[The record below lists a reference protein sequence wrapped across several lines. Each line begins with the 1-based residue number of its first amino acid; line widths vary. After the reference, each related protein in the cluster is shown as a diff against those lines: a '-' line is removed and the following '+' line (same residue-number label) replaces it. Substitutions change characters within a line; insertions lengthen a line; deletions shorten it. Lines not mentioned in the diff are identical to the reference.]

1 MPQAKVKKAQFIR
14 SFTEAGLTYAQAEQA
29 YAAMLKTFENGVARH
44 QSIIVGHIGAL
55 HVRQL
60 MPRRVVMGCHKDASA
75 GNREYLVGTRKRYR
89 FNLFKSVG
97 QRFGLVP

>member
-1 MPQAKVKKAQFIR
+1 
-14 SFTEAGLTYAQAEQA
+14 
-29 YAAMLKTFENGVARH
+29 
-44 QSIIVGHIGAL
+44 
-55 HVRQL
+55 VRQL